1 MENKLAYSACRY
13 YFVSYNIIDTILSME
28 TTETLRAKIK
38 SLEEELKALKAGHG
52 DQQVRTKIEKMSA
65 EVVDSNPYR

>member
-1 MENKLAYSACRY
+1 
-13 YFVSYNIIDTILSME
+13 ME

-38 SLEEELKALKAGHG
+38 NLEEELKALKTGHG